1 MTQLIAAIFGY
12 RITLR
17 IICVL
22 VAIFAAAYILYKHRV
37 IPVKG
42 HVVEKADASEKQ
54 LPENQ
59 QETLEATKP
68 KIASMEF
75 ANGLRP
81 CRCGRTPIY
90 VEGYDT
96 LSVQCPRCGRHTD
109 TIYGDYYDEAFM
121 LEIYKEQ
128 AADMWNRL
136 ED

>member
-12 RITLR
+12 GITIR
-17 IICVL
+17 IICAL
-22 VAIFAAAYILYKHRV
+22 AAILAAAYILYKHCV
-37 IPVKG
+37 IPAKG
-42 HVVEKADASEKQ
+42 RVVEKADASEGQ
-54 LPENQ
+54 LPGKQKEVS
-59 QETLEATKP
+59 EAPKP
-68 KIASMEF
+68 KISSMKF
-75 ANGLRP
+75 AHDLRP
-81 CRCGRTPIY
+81 CCCGGTPIY
-90 VEGYDT
+90 AEGYDT